1 MSNDL
6 NDPTVPYVADKQTS
20 GSLSGA
26 TYWVRVGR
34 LHISI
39 YEKIWKKILIH
50 FPNKYSHIVKKK
62 KENHFPAHLWIPGV
76 CVRAFW
82 FDWST
87 VTGWFTALG
96 AVVGGVE
103 EGEVFA
109 VWRVPSWES
118 SWNKGEGV
126 WQLSPSYCTAF
137 VITTTE
143 HTSRLGP

>member
-1 MSNDL
+1 MIFIL
-6 NDPTVPYVADKQTS
+6 YITVYTRIRS
-20 GSLSGA
+20 FIYTISMYLSM
-26 TYWVRVGR
+26 YILVLKFVW

-50 FPNKYSHIVKKK
+50 FPNKYSQTVKKK

-87 VTGWFTALG
+87 VTGWFTTLG
-96 AVVGGVE
+96 AGVGG
-103 EGEVFA
+103 GEVFA
-109 VWRVPSWES
+109 EWRVPSWES